1 MAEEKRSISIS
12 YKADLKDLISK
23 LKQMPNVTEAE
34 AKKMVGALDKQL
46 KQAEKAAKKSAEA
59 SKKASQNAAKAAR
72 RGVKDF
78 DDMADAARRAEER
91 LEQVGEAS
99 GDIDRGFSSVG
110 LALRGVNPQLAEA
123 ADGIADMFAVTEGL
137 TMSFAA
143 LNPFV
148 IAGGIAIGALTLGYV
163 AHQAELEKVREDTLA
178 LRDAQKSL
186 IESQNEQQKNLED
199 AAFKIREQR
208 LDYKLLTGQITEYQF
223 NLEKAGEAANESF
236 RGNIEAAK
244 DTVTQTE
251 LLLGTVDSLIK
262 MNKSSEDQQVILSDQ
277 ELERLRTAQILNK
290 EAANNLDLTKRGLT
304 EQVALLHIQDQLQ
317 AQKAQEEK
325 AVKAIEKMQ
334 EVAKD
339 TAMEMVTLE
348 KELADATEEA
358 ADNTE
363 RRAVAAERALT
374 AEELNNEALKE
385 AFSLADDLLKG
396 KSLEEKMDK
405 AMAMAFLDDEGKKRL
420 AQRERVEEQIKAIE
434 DLGLATG
441 REAEAELAAIALRR
455 EAEEDLNDELLEN
468 EEKLQEKRKEGAR
481 ANLDAIFE
489 LGDTLAA
496 LADARINS
504 DKIDVEAQ
512 KEKQEQL
519 AQMGEIE
526 RSAYEQK
533 QKQLRALFRFE
544 KGMALAQVAM
554 GTAEAIMAAQKLPI
568 PFNAIQSG
576 LAIATGVAQAGVVM
590 SQQMPSFHMGGM
602 APDEATARVLRGEAI
617 LDRSTVRRI
626 GGEQGV
632 RNLQQGGSSSTN
644 TVVIQPFKHFG
655 RFAKDL
661 GISKAQPVGIRGY

>member
-1 MAEEKRSISIS
+1 M
-12 YKADLKDLISK
+12 
-23 LKQMPNVTEAE
+23 
-34 AKKMVGALDKQL
+34 
-46 KQAEKAAKKSAEA
+46 
-59 SKKASQNAAKAAR
+59 
-72 RGVKDF
+72 
-78 DDMADAARRAEER
+78 
-91 LEQVGEAS
+91 
-99 GDIDRGFSSVG
+99 G

-123 ADGIADMFAVTEGL
+123 ADGLADAFAVTEGL
-137 TMSFAA
+137 TMSFSA
-143 LNPFV
+143 LNPLV
-148 IAGGIAIGALTLGYV
+148 IAGAGVIAGLTLAYTV
-163 AHQAELEKVREDTLA
+163 YTDKVEQARIRSEEIKEEIIKINESIKEQKVI
-178 LRDAQKSL
+178 
-186 IESQNEQQKNLED
+186 IESMNTTFGNMTSKVNESSLQLSIMRGEVSKLDAATMKATLTAENFRRENEETLKNQKEALETSVQSRKDEIQLMNIQIRTLKDQRKIQQSSSEKWGGASPKFKEMSFEEDQLRKKTDILNEQLK
-199 AAFKIREQR
+199 
-208 LDYKLLTGQITEYQF
+208 LDQDRIKELKKQESLTARQ
-223 NLEKAGEAANESF
+223 
-236 RGNIEAAK
+236 AK
-244 DTVTQTE
+244 
-251 LLLGTVDSLIK
+251 
-262 MNKSSEDQQVILSDQ
+262 
-277 ELERLRTAQILNK
+277 
-290 EAANNLDLTKRGLT
+290 
-304 EQVALLHIQDQLQ
+304 
-317 AQKAQEEK
+317 
-325 AVKAIEKMQ
+325 
-334 EVAKD
+334 
-339 TAMEMVTLE
+339 TLE
-348 KELADATEEA
+348 SNLVEIAKLEHKAATQ
-358 ADNTE
+358 TE
-363 RRAVAAERALT
+363 RRADAAERALT

-385 AFSLADDLLKG
+385 AFALADDLLKG

-434 DLGLATG
+434 DLGMATG
-441 REAEAELAAIALRR
+441 REAEAELAAIALRK

-481 ANLDAIFE
+481 ANLKATFE
-489 LGDTLAA
+489 MGEALAA

-512 KEKQEQL
+512 KEKQEQV

-554 GTAEAIMAAQKLPI
+554 GTAEAIVAAQKLI
-568 PFNAIQSG
+568 VPFNAIQSG

-590 SQQMPSFHMGGM
+590 SQQMPAFHMGGM

>member
-78 DDMADAARRAEER
+78 DDMAEAARRAEER
-91 LEQVGEAS
+91 LENVGEAS
-99 GDIDRGFSSVG
+99 GDIDRGFSSMG

-123 ADGIADMFAVTEGL
+123 ADGLADAFAVTEGL
-137 TMSFAA
+137 TMSFSA
-143 LNPFV
+143 LNPLV
-148 IAGGIAIGALTLGYV
+148 IAGAGVIAGLTLAYTV
-163 AHQAELEKVREDTLA
+163 YTDKVEQARIRSEEIKEEIIKINESIKEQKVI
-178 LRDAQKSL
+178 
-186 IESQNEQQKNLED
+186 IESMNTTFGNMTSKVNESSLQLSIMRGEVSKLDAATMKATLTAENFRRENEETLKNQKEALETSVQSRKDEIQLMNIQIRTLKDQRKIQQSSSEKWGGASPKFKEMSFEEDQLRKKTDILNEQLK
-199 AAFKIREQR
+199 
-208 LDYKLLTGQITEYQF
+208 LDQDRIKELKKQESLTARQ
-223 NLEKAGEAANESF
+223 
-236 RGNIEAAK
+236 AK
-244 DTVTQTE
+244 
-251 LLLGTVDSLIK
+251 
-262 MNKSSEDQQVILSDQ
+262 
-277 ELERLRTAQILNK
+277 
-290 EAANNLDLTKRGLT
+290 
-304 EQVALLHIQDQLQ
+304 
-317 AQKAQEEK
+317 
-325 AVKAIEKMQ
+325 
-334 EVAKD
+334 
-339 TAMEMVTLE
+339 TLE
-348 KELADATEEA
+348 SNLVEIAKLEHKAATQ
-358 ADNTE
+358 TE
-363 RRAVAAERALT
+363 RRADAAERALT

-385 AFSLADDLLKG
+385 AFALADDLLKG

-434 DLGLATG
+434 DLGMATG
-441 REAEAELAAIALRR
+441 REAEAELAAIALRK

-481 ANLDAIFE
+481 ANLKATFE
-489 LGDTLAA
+489 MGEALAA

-512 KEKQEQL
+512 KEKQEQV

-554 GTAEAIMAAQKLPI
+554 GTAEAIVAAQKLI
-568 PFNAIQSG
+568 VPFNAIQSG

-590 SQQMPSFHMGGM
+590 SQQMPAFHMGGM